1 MEREYLE
8 LHYAENDKLF
18 VPITEIF
25 RISKYMGD
33 ANVTLTRLSS
43 KEWEKT
49 LTKTDEELQKIAESI
64 LETNARRQMVQ

>member
-8 LHYAENDKLF
+8 LHYADNDKLF

-25 RISKYMGD
+25 RISKYLGEND
-33 ANVTLTRLSS
+33 VTLTQLGS

-49 LTKTDEELQKIAESI
+49 LTKTDEELQKIAENI